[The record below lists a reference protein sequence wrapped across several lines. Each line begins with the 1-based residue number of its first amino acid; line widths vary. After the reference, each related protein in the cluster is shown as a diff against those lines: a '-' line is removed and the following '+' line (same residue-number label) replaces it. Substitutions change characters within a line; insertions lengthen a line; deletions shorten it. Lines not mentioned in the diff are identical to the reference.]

1 MPELSKLLELRARYE
16 ALGPEARAAEDAEAW
31 ARMKQTH
38 ARVDAYIEQSL
49 ESVPDR
55 ERWRF
60 EHVPIHDLLRAK
72 IRYLTARSQ
81 PRVDRRSTSR
91 PRERRQRRTARTSGS
106 RGDPSSSEPP
116 LARPL
121 TAVERRHLKSEIDRR
136 RRQQL
141 VDERDHLRA
150 VPAEGWPA

>member
-1 MPELSKLLELRARYE
+1 MPELSKLLELKARYE
-16 ALGPEARAAEDAEAW
+16 ALSPEARAAEDAEAW
-31 ARMKQTH
+31 ERMKQTH
-38 ARVDAYIEQSL
+38 ARVDTYVEQSL
-49 ESVPDR
+49 EGVPEQ

-72 IRYLTARSQ
+72 ISYLTAHSQ

-116 LARPL
+116 LDRPL
-121 TAVERRHLKSEIDRR
+121 TAAERRYIKREVDRR
-136 RRQQL
+136 RRAQL
-141 VDERDHLRA
+141 VAERDHLRA

>member
-1 MPELSKLLELRARYE
+1 MPELSKLLELKARYE
-16 ALGPEARAAEDAEAW
+16 ALSPEARAAENAEAW
-31 ARMKQTH
+31 ERMKQTH
-38 ARVDAYIEQSL
+38 ARVDAYVEQSL
-49 ESVPDR
+49 EGVPEQ

-72 IRYLTARSQ
+72 IRYLIAHSQ

-121 TAVERRHLKSEIDRR
+121 TAAERRYLKCQIDRR
-136 RRQQL
+136 RRRQL

-150 VPAEGWPA
+150 VPAGGWQA